1 MAFLKSFRRCL
12 RVLQNV
18 AIHNMGHERTE
29 EIRQLR
35 ADLAA
40 ASNHC
45 LQLEEANRAWQ
56 FYQQSQLDQF
66 RQQLQEQIPML
77 NQTDD
82 SSLDQMTQ
90 HVLNH
95 IGQLAI
101 ERDNL
106 MHQTDLLNNEVQLQ
120 RDTYG
125 IAPAEG

>member
-1 MAFLKSFRRCL
+1 
-12 RVLQNV
+12 
-18 AIHNMGHERTE
+18 
-29 EIRQLR
+29 
-35 ADLAA
+35 
-40 ASNHC
+40 
-45 LQLEEANRAWQ
+45 
-56 FYQQSQLDQF
+56 
-66 RQQLQEQIPML
+66 ML

-101 ERDNL
+101 ERDTL

-125 IAPAEG
+125 ITFADSG